1 MEGET
6 QQENQLRHIA
16 TVKSDFE
23 GRPDTGE
30 TKYIHNDHLDRDN
43 YQYNELVAQKVG
55 LEAKQHFMTVNRQQ
69 NHI

>member
-16 TVKSDFE
+16 SVKSDFE

-30 TKYIHNDHLDRDN
+30 TKYIHNDHLD
-43 YQYNELVAQKVG
+43 
-55 LEAKQHFMTVNRQQ
+55 
-69 NHI
+69 